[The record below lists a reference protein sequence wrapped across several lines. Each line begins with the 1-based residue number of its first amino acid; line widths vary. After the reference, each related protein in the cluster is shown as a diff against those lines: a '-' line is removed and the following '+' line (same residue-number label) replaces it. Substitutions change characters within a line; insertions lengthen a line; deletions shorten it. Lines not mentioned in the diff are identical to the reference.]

1 MLLRRRRSAAFDCV
15 ECGACPTSGD
25 SVNDFQ
31 QRQRRSNHL
40 KCVAPPMAPVLQVR
54 AATKGGLRK
63 ARPGIGDV
71 SRRHVLSQC
80 TVALQRLVVHLRRF
94 YGRSGAARPPL
105 PVRSACEPG
114 VARDDDHRKKSKKK
128 TPTTA
133 GRRAFLWSTLNLP
146 LVTTHAAQ
154 CHLLAGVPPDT
165 TARETKA
172 GTKSNAPLGIKRRV

>member
-1 MLLRRRRSAAFDCV
+1 MLLRWRRSAAFDCV

-54 AATKGGLRK
+54 AAMKGGLRK

-71 SRRHVLSQC
+71 SQRHVLSQC

-133 GRRAFLWSTLNLP
+133 GRRAFF
-146 LVTTHAAQ
+146 VVDAKFAAG
-154 CHLLAGVPPDT
+154 HNSRGPVPSSRRSPPGHD
-165 TARETKA
+165 
-172 GTKSNAPLGIKRRV
+172 GTGNKSGDEK